1 MNLFHILRFR
11 CQESNLKNSTNR
23 SNIDKKNNW
32 KPRAEAYI
40 ITTLKCEFFN
50 QAVLAWSHSK
60 VHVLNG
66 VSLWKNFAISSRV
79 DGTFHRSNWKFR
91 ETFKFQSN
99 LPLLRRFSSSI
110 TKIKMTILK
119 VHQLIIFTRQKGQTL
134 LPQMVPNQQH
144 LPPQRSHHSL
154 WTQRISRRH
163 FSTLQISN

>member
-23 SNIDKKNNW
+23 SNIQKK
-32 KPRAEAYI
+32 KAENQGQRHILSLRWGANS
-40 ITTLKCEFFN
+40 CN

-60 VHVLNG
+60 VHVLNA
-66 VSLWKNFAISSRV
+66 VSLWKNFAIFSRV